1 MIKVDHLERVLINKT
16 ASKISVVGQ
25 GQIIV
30 LMTLR

>member
-16 ASKISVVGQ
+16 ASKISVGQ